1 MDAKHIIMKH
11 YIDDISRT
19 EPAFNFWVVG
29 SDLNFLAFAFEML
42 CCQCNAMVVDRQ
54 GQNGNI
60 LV

>member
-1 MDAKHIIMKH
+1 MDTEHTIIKH
-11 YIDDISRT
+11 YKDDISTT

-42 CCQCNAMVVDRQ
+42 CCQCNAMVDRQ

>member
-1 MDAKHIIMKH
+1 MTFKKLKQPS
-11 YIDDISRT
+11 IS
-19 EPAFNFWVVG
+19 VVVA

-42 CCQCNAMVVDRQ
+42 CCQCNAMVDRQ

>member
-1 MDAKHIIMKH
+1 MDTEHIIMKH
-11 YIDDISRT
+11 YKDDISKT

-42 CCQCNAMVVDRQ
+42 CCQCNAMVDRQ